1 MANFA
6 DGGLTAREERGG
18 EHRNGSWEGRYR
30 EGRASILACSS
41 WCVASAEHCQ
51 VAREANKCPERTR
64 GRRTTDD
71 GRRTKDEGGEIR
83 KSMDGAALESEGAQ
97 QRNGNRKFQLE
108 LLPPPPPLLSFVR
121 RVGLVAR
128 SLLLLVLLGKDG
140 RRTQYRTSENAIHGA
155 NLVAMVG
162 PIDSLA
168 RSLVPLQRI
177 SRCDLCSFIT
187 HSLPS

>member
-1 MANFA
+1 MPRAN
-6 DGGLTAREERGG
+6 E
-18 EHRNGSWEGRYR
+18 
-30 EGRASILACSS
+30 
-41 WCVASAEHCQ
+41 
-51 VAREANKCPERTR
+51 
-64 GRRTTDD
+64 RTTDD

-108 LLPPPPPLLSFVR
+108 LLRPPPPLLSFVR